1 MMSLDLK
8 KELYDVHPSFVELG
22 RTTSMSISDSTLE
35 RLAGKVHSLNQE
47 KKQRLRKVFIFVASL
62 INCISQNIVHI
73 VKEVAT
79 SFLLQHFH
87 IVRLF
92 LLLFENLAFSML
104 DIIM

>member
-1 MMSLDLK
+1 MSLDLK

-62 INCISQNIVHI
+62 INCISQKHCSYSKRSCYII
-73 VKEVAT
+73 LIAT
-79 SFLLQHFH
+79 LSHCSF
-87 IVRLF
+87 V
-92 LLLFENLAFSML
+92 STTV
-104 DIIM
+104 